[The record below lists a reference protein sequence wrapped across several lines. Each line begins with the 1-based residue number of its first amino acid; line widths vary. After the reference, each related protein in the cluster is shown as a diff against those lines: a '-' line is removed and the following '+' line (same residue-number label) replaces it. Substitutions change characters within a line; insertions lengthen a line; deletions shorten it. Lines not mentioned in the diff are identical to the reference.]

1 MDDGVSRDVGGPT
14 RSVCGRTRSAGQD
27 PTEKQGGRK
36 VTQVGTKTTA
46 VANTIKVQSVRP
58 CLTFKEGAEE
68 AVNFYVSLFPN
79 SKVLSL
85 MRAEGIG
92 TIPDGSLLHA
102 TFELD
107 GQEYTAFD
115 GGPSFS
121 FTEAFSFVATCESQ
135 EEIDETWSRLSEGG
149 EEGPCG
155 WLKDR
160 FGVSWQVV
168 PAALAEMLSEPKSGN
183 PAKMME
189 ALLKMRKL
197 DIAKLE
203 QAFRSGV

>member
-1 MDDGVSRDVGGPT
+1 M
-14 RSVCGRTRSAGQD
+14 
-27 PTEKQGGRK
+27 
-36 VTQVGTKTTA
+36 TQATTQTTA
-46 VANTIKVQSVRP
+46 VGNKTQVQSVRP

-68 AVNFYVSLFPN
+68 AVNFYVSVFPN
-79 SKVLSL
+79 SKVLSML
-85 MRAEGIG
+85 RSDGNG
-92 TIPDGSLLHA
+92 PLSKGSLWHA
-102 TFELD
+102 SFELD

-115 GGPSFS
+115 GGPSFA
-121 FTEAFSFVATCESQ
+121 FTDAFSLVATCENQ
-135 EEIDETWSRLSEGG
+135 DELDEIWARLTDGG

-168 PAALAEMLSEPKSGN
+168 PAALGQMMSDPKSGN

-197 DIAKLE
+197 NIATLE
-203 QAFRSGV
+203 QAYRGGA

>member
-1 MDDGVSRDVGGPT
+1 M
-14 RSVCGRTRSAGQD
+14 
-27 PTEKQGGRK
+27 
-36 VTQVGTKTTA
+36 TQVRSQTSA
-46 VANTIKVQSVRP
+46 VAGKIQVQSVRP
-58 CLTFKEGAEE
+58 CLTFKDRTEE

-85 MRAEGIG
+85 LRS
-92 TIPDGSLLHA
+92 DGNGPLPKGSVLHA
-102 TFELD
+102 SFQLD

-121 FTEAFSFVATCESQ
+121 FTEAFSFVATCETQ
-135 EEIDETWSRLSEGG
+135 EEIDETWSRLSAGG

-168 PAALAEMLSEPKSGN
+168 PAALGRMMGDPKSGN

-189 ALLKMRKL
+189 ALLKMGKL
-197 DIAKLE
+197 DLATLE
-203 QAFRSGV
+203 RAYRSDS

>member
-1 MDDGVSRDVGGPT
+1 M
-14 RSVCGRTRSAGQD
+14 
-27 PTEKQGGRK
+27 
-36 VTQVGTKTTA
+36 TQVNTQTAA
-46 VANTIKVQSVRP
+46 VANKIQVQSVRP
-58 CLTFKEGAEE
+58 CLTFKSGAEA

-85 MRAEGIG
+85 LRAEANG
-92 TIPDGSLLHA
+92 PLPEGSMLHA
-102 TFELD
+102 SFELD

-115 GGPSFS
+115 GGASFA
-121 FTEAFSFVATCESQ
+121 FTEAFSFVATCETQ
-135 EEIDETWSRLSEGG
+135 EEIDQIWARLTDGG

-168 PAALAEMLSEPKSGN
+168 PSALGQMMGDPKSGN
-183 PAKMME
+183 PAKVME

-197 DIAKLE
+197 DLAALK
-203 QAFRSGV
+203 QAYRSGS

>member
-1 MDDGVSRDVGGPT
+1 
-14 RSVCGRTRSAGQD
+14 
-27 PTEKQGGRK
+27 
-36 VTQVGTKTTA
+36 VTQVSRQTTA
-46 VANTIKVQSVRP
+46 AGNKITVQSVRP
-58 CLTFKEGAEE
+58 SLTFKERGEE

-92 TIPDGSLLHA
+92 AVPDGSLLHA
-102 TFELD
+102 SFQLD

-115 GGPSFS
+115 GGPTFS
-121 FTEAFSFVATCESQ
+121 FTEAFSFVATCETQ

-160 FGVSWQVV
+160 FSVSWQVV
-168 PAALAEMLSEPKSGN
+168 PAALGEMMSDPKSGN

-197 DIAKLE
+197 DIATLK
-203 QAFRSGV
+203 QAYLSGA

>member
-1 MDDGVSRDVGGPT
+1 MTKEGTQTTTVAD
-14 RSVCGRTRSAGQD
+14 
-27 PTEKQGGRK
+27 K
-36 VTQVGTKTTA
+36 VKM
-46 VANTIKVQSVRP
+46 QSVRP
-58 CLTFKEGAEE
+58 CLTFKEGTED

-79 SKVLSL
+79 SRVLSL
-85 MRAEGIG
+85 LRS
-92 TIPDGSLLHA
+92 DGGPVPKGSVLHA
-102 TFELD
+102 SFLLD

-121 FTEAFSFVATCESQ
+121 FTEAFSFVATCETQ
-135 EEIDETWSRLSEGG
+135 EEIDEVWARLTDGG

-168 PAALAEMLSEPKSGN
+168 PSALGQMMSDPKSGD
-183 PAKMME
+183 PAKVME

-197 DIAKLE
+197 DLATLK
-203 QAFRSGV
+203 QAYRSRS

>member
-1 MDDGVSRDVGGPT
+1 M
-14 RSVCGRTRSAGQD
+14 
-27 PTEKQGGRK
+27 
-36 VTQVGTKTTA
+36 TQVGTRTTA
-46 VANTIKVQSVRP
+46 VSDQIKVQSVRP
-58 CLTFKEGAEE
+58 SLTFKTGTEE

-79 SKVLSL
+79 SRIVSL
-85 MRAEGIG
+85 LRSEGVAPL
-92 TIPDGSLLHA
+92 PDGSVLHA
-102 TFELD
+102 SFVLD

-115 GGPSFS
+115 GGPAFT
-121 FTEAFSFVATCESQ
+121 FTEAFSLIATCETQ
-135 EEIDETWSRLSEGG
+135 EQIDEIWSRLSEGG

-168 PAALAEMLSEPKSGN
+168 PAALGRMMTDAKSGS

-197 DIAKLE
+197 DIAALE
-203 QAFRSGV
+203 QAYRSGA